1 MAIAQRVSFED
12 KLKKEEEE
20 LEALKKEHMGVSGDT
35 EEEAVEAKEVETNDS
50 DLSAEEKSFKKRYG
64 DLRKLQQEQKKEF
77 DAKLTEM
84 AKQLESATK
93 KEMQLP
99 TSEEEIEAWAS
110 KYPQV
115 AKIVESIAMKKAK
128 EQANEFEGKFAE
140 IEAMKKDALRQKA
153 EADLYKA
160 HPDWDEIRE
169 DDAFHEWA
177 ELQPKAVQDAL
188 YENDT
193 DGKLAAWAVGLYKQ
207 EAGIKTSRPS
217 AKDAAKSI
225 GTKSERS
232 SPDASGKKGV
242 IYESQVAKM
251 SAREYEKNAE
261 AIAEAIQSGKFVYD
275 MSAAAR

>member
-20 LEALKKEHMGVSGDT
+20 LAALKQQHTGSVEEDT
-35 EEEAVEAKEVETNDS
+35 EEPQ
-50 DLSAEEKSFKKRYG
+50 SAEEKSFKKRYG
-64 DLRKLQQEQKKEF
+64 DIRTLQQTQKKEYE
-77 DAKLTEM
+77 AKLEEM
-84 AKQLESATK
+84 QRQLDAATK

-128 EQANEFEGKFAE
+128 EQASEYEGKFAE
-140 IEAMKKDALRQKA
+140 IESMKKDALRQKA

-160 HPDWDEIRE
+160 HPDWDEVRD

-177 ELQPKAVQDAL
+177 EEQPKAVQDAL

-207 EAGIKTSRPS
+207 EKGIRTSKPT

-225 GTKSERS
+225 GSKSERAA
-232 SPDASGKKGV
+232 PDASNTKGV
-242 IYESQVAKM
+242 IYESQVSKM
-251 SAREYEKNAE
+251 NAHEYEKNAE